1 MSNYKI
7 GRDIGNLFA
16 RVNILEEKSASNHV
30 KNAFTKDG
38 CCSSLCNKPIVSDEE
53 LFESLS
59 NASPDEKTF
68 EILKCLVTDAGDITI
83 RDLFART
90 SEDVGLAASNA
101 ITQAK
106 MIGFLT
112 LSNNKCCHQVD
123 DPFKDDYCKK
133 KTGKWCS
140 LVKKTTKY
148 MCTLASDK
156 C

>member
-1 MSNYKI
+1 MSNYKM
-7 GRDIGNLFA
+7 GRDIGNLLA
-16 RVNILEEKSASNHV
+16 RVNNLEEKVASSKGKDSVTKGNDCWPSCCQSA
-30 KNAFTKDG
+30 
-38 CCSSLCNKPIVSDEE
+38 VSDEA

-90 SEDVGLAASNA
+90 TEDVGLAASNA
-101 ITQAK
+101 IAQAK
-106 MIGFLT
+106 MIGFLA
-112 LSNNKCCHQVD
+112 LSNNKCCHEVD
-123 DPFKDDYCKK
+123 DPFKDDYCKQ

-140 LVKKTTKY
+140 LVKKTSKY

>member
-7 GRDIGNLFA
+7 GRDIGNLLA
-16 RVNILEEKSASNHV
+16 RVNTLEEKIVNNSS
-30 KNAFTKDG
+30 KSTFTKEG
-38 CCSSLCNKPIVSDEE
+38 CCGPLFGKPTVSDEE

-68 EILKCLVTDAGDITI
+68 EILKCLVNDAGDITI

-112 LSNNKCCHQVD
+112 LSNNKCCHEVD

-133 KTGKWCS
+133 KAGKWCS

>member
-1 MSNYKI
+1 MSDYKI
-7 GRDIGNLFA
+7 GRDIGYLLA
-16 RVNILEEKSASNHV
+16 RVKVMEENAARHRCEDSIRKDINYNHNV
-30 KNAFTKDG
+30 TD
-38 CCSSLCNKPIVSDEE
+38 DE
-53 LFESLS
+53 LFESLR
-59 NASPDEKTF
+59 NATPDKKVF
-68 EILKCLVTDAGDITI
+68 ETLKCLVTDAGDVTI

-90 SEDVGLAASNA
+90 TEDVGQAASDA
-101 ITQAK
+101 IAQAK
-106 MIGFLT
+106 MIGFLA
-112 LSNNKCCHQVD
+112 LSNNKCCHEVD

>member
-1 MSNYKI
+1 MNNYKI
-7 GRDIGNLFA
+7 GKDIGNLLA
-16 RVNILEEKSASNHV
+16 RVNHLEEKATRSKSV
-30 KNAFTKDG
+30 DFSQKGGG
-38 CCSSLCNKPIVSDEE
+38 CPSCCQPSVSDEV

-68 EILKCLVTDAGDITI
+68 EILKSLVTDAGDITI

-90 SEDVGLAASNA
+90 TEDVGVAASNA
-101 ITQAK
+101 IAQAK

-112 LSNNKCCHQVD
+112 LSNNKCCHEVD
-123 DPFKDDYCKK
+123 DPFKDDYCKQ

>member
-7 GRDIGNLFA
+7 GKDIGNLLA
-16 RVNILEEKSASNHV
+16 RVNNLEENAVAS
-30 KNAFTKDG
+30 KGKDSVIKG
-38 CCSSLCNKPIVSDEE
+38 NCCCPSCSQTSVSDEV

-68 EILKCLVTDAGDITI
+68 EILKCLVTEAGDITI

-90 SEDVGLAASNA
+90 SEDVGLAAANA
-101 ITQAK
+101 IAQAK

-112 LSNNKCCHQVD
+112 LSNNKCCHEVD
-123 DPFKDDYCKK
+123 DPFKDDYCKQ

>member
-7 GRDIGNLFA
+7 GRDIGNLLA
-16 RVNILEEKSASNHV
+16 RVDILEKKATGERNKSAY
-30 KNAFTKDG
+30 AKDG
-38 CCSSLCNKPIVSDEE
+38 CYGPCGKPTVSDEE

-123 DPFKDDYCKK
+123 DPFKDDYCKTK
-133 KTGKWCS
+133 AGKWCS

>member
-16 RVNILEEKSASNHV
+16 RVNILEEKAASNHD
-30 KNAFTKDG
+30 KSAFTKDD
-38 CCSSLCNKPIVSDEE
+38 CCGSLCTKPVVSDEE

-68 EILKCLVTDAGDITI
+68 EILKCLVTDAGDLTI